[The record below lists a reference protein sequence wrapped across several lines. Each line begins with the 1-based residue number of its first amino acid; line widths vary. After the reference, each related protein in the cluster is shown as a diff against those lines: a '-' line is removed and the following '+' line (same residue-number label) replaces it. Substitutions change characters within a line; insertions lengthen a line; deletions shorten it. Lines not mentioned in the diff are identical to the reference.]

1 MSKTRVTLDRP
12 KAESPWA
19 RSRTMISAVVP
30 SRVEMS
36 ISDSFDGIYIII
48 VFSFELRLA
57 LANKSSHLTVIESSF
72 YFIQASYPTSL

>member
-57 LANKSSHLTVIESSF
+57 LANKPSH
-72 YFIQASYPTSL
+72 

>member
-30 SRVEMS
+30 SRAEMS
-36 ISDSFDGIYIII
+36 ISDSFDGIYIKI
-48 VFSFELRLA
+48 VFSL
-57 LANKSSHLTVIESSF
+57 ES
-72 YFIQASYPTSL
+72 